1 MMSIKL
7 GELVDQPRHVRVQ
20 ALAAEQEKKKRAEE
34 ERVAKLAK
42 ARYPPTP
49 TPTPTSNQVRRW
61 SAAPWLRAS
70 LAWML
75 GRRSVVRVRVS

>member
-42 ARYPPTP
+42 ARYPPPLPPPLPLTLPLTP
-49 TPTPTSNQVRRW
+49 TLPPSRSGRWRR
-61 SAAPWLRAS
+61 R
-70 LAWML
+70 
-75 GRRSVVRVRVS
+75 

>member
-42 ARYPPTP
+42 ARSPPTP
-49 TPTPTSNQVRRW
+49 TPTPTSNLAPNPTLPPSRSGRWRR
-61 SAAPWLRAS
+61 R
-70 LAWML
+70 
-75 GRRSVVRVRVS
+75 